1 MILLD
6 NTVLS
11 SFGHIDRLDIP
22 VKLFEDVYV
31 TESVYYEGVLKAKK
45 SKRVD
50 RIKRSVEAGL
60 IKVIK
65 PEKGDLEIAGRFQR
79 TLGLGE
85 RDTIAIGFSKRCLI
99 ATDDLKPRKAAKEL
113 GLSVI
118 GSLGILRLAYK
129 KGLIDKKELI
139 KLVEMLHEILYFTE
153 DLEKWTLS
161 VNDTE
166 LY

>member
-11 SFGHIDRLDIP
+11 SFAHIDRLDIP

-31 TESVYYEGVLKAKK
+31 PESVYYEGVEKAKK
-45 SKRVD
+45 SKRVE

-60 IKVIK
+60 IKVIIPGK
-65 PEKGDLEIAGRFQR
+65 SDLEIAGRFQR

-85 RDTIAIGFSKRCLI
+85 RDTIAIGLSKRCLV
-99 ATDDLKPRKAAKEL
+99 ATDDSKPRKVAKEL

-129 KGLIDKKELI
+129 KGLIDKNELI

-153 DLEKWTLS
+153 DLEKWVLS
-161 VNDTE
+161 E
-166 LY
+166 KP